1 MNLKL
6 AFSGILFLHYNCLA
20 PTFKNNFQNIDNQKK
35 GGLEGH
41 FIFLRQKLASRLHI
55 KKKNSKIKN
64 LKNS

>member
-20 PTFKNNFQNIDNQKK
+20 PTFKNNFQNIDNKK
-35 GGLEGH
+35 KRGLEGH

-55 KKKNSKIKN
+55 KKKK
-64 LKNS
+64 